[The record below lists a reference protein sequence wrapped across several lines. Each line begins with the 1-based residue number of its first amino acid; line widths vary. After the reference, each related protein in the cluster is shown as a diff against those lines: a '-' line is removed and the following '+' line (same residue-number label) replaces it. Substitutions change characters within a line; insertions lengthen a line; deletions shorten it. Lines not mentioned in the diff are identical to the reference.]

1 MTTFKNTSEADLK
14 KLVADKKDALRSSRF
29 GVTGSRARNVKEAR
43 TTRREIA
50 RALTELR
57 ARVLGL
63 AKEGSVK

>member
-29 GVTGSRARNVKEAR
+29 GVAGSRARNVKEAR